1 MRRVEEVP
9 NFFFSKQE
17 KVTATEQLLRIK
29 KECDEMSS
37 KQDAEKQRLRLS
49 NHTLRSQR
57 RTTVASSL
65 LAGWLF
71 DINNNRL
78 SSPEWPKA
86 NTMPTLGDTER
97 CKQDLR
103 GWLEFPKLIAYSE
116 YSLLKILQPMGSQWL
131 FLLLPSPL
139 SIQPCRSCSIHLF
152 LLDCNRH
159 LSPKCWV
166 E

>member
-71 DINNNRL
+71 DINKNKL
-78 SSPEWPKA
+78 SSLEWLKA
-86 NTMPTLGDTER
+86 NTTPTQEDRER
-97 CKQDLR
+97 CMQDL
-103 GWLEFPKLIAYSE
+103 
-116 YSLLKILQPMGSQWL
+116 
-131 FLLLPSPL
+131 
-139 SIQPCRSCSIHLF
+139 
-152 LLDCNRH
+152 
-159 LSPKCWV
+159 
-166 E
+166 

>member
-1 MRRVEEVP
+1 MEAP

-17 KVTATEQLLRIK
+17 KAIATEQLHRIK

-78 SSPEWPKA
+78 SSPEWLKA
-86 NTMPTLGDTER
+86 NTTLILEDRER

-103 GWLEFPKLIAYSE
+103 GWLEFPKLIAY
-116 YSLLKILQPMGSQWL
+116 
-131 FLLLPSPL
+131 
-139 SIQPCRSCSIHLF
+139 
-152 LLDCNRH
+152 
-159 LSPKCWV
+159 
-166 E
+166 